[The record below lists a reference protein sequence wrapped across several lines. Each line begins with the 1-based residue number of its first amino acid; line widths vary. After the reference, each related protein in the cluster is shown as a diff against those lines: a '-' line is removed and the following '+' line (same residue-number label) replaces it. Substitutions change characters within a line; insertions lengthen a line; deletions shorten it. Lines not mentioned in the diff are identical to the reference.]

1 MRQLSAFF
9 SASSIDWALFLA
21 LVPLVGAGLLTMD
34 SFVGAENYF
43 FSRQLL
49 WVAVSVAVFFV
60 FSAVDWRFL
69 KRTDV
74 LMALFLFAVGF
85 LILLF
90 IAGYVAKGAQSW
102 FRLGSFSLQPSDP
115 VKILVILILAKYFSR
130 RHIEIAHIRHIFV
143 SGFYALVP
151 FVLVFLQPDFGS
163 AIVIFFIWLGMI
175 MVSGVSK
182 KHLALVFCMGVLS
195 FIVLWSFVFAD
206 YQKQRILTFV
216 NPLTDI
222 QGAGYNARQSVIAVG
237 SGGVFGKGVGFGT
250 QSRLKFLPEYETDFI
265 FAAFTEEWGFFGAAI
280 ILLLFGFVIWRI
292 VLIAMRGASNFE
304 TLFSAGFAIFLVSH
318 VVINIGMN
326 IGILP
331 VTGIPLPFVSYGG
344 SHLLTEFA
352 GLGMLMGMRR
362 YARAAH
368 RDDIANELVG
378 M

>member
-1 MRQLSAFF
+1 
-9 SASSIDWALFLA
+9 
-21 LVPLVGAGLLTMD
+21 
-34 SFVGAENYF
+34 
-43 FSRQLL
+43 
-49 WVAVSVAVFFV
+49 
-60 FSAVDWRFL
+60 
-69 KRTDV
+69 
-74 LMALFLFAVGF
+74 
-85 LILLF
+85 
-90 IAGYVAKGAQSW
+90 
-102 FRLGSFSLQPSDP
+102 
-115 VKILVILILAKYFSR
+115 
-130 RHIEIAHIRHIFV
+130 
-143 SGFYALVP
+143 
-151 FVLVFLQPDFGS
+151 
-163 AIVIFFIWLGMI
+163 
-175 MVSGVSK
+175 
-182 KHLALVFCMGVLS
+182 MGVLS

-344 SHLLTEFA
+344 SPLFTRIPGHWTRLRC
-352 GLGMLMGMRR
+352 GP
-362 YARAAH
+362 
-368 RDDIANELVG
+368 
-378 M
+378 